1 MKGFKVIIISLEL
14 WQKGKMRLSS
24 AVFYNR
30 LKFRVFLGV
39 AALEIPCPVLSC
51 LEDFGAS
58 MQDRIFLGPLT
69 RQMGKRRLAL
79 MARLKLHPE
88 CSPENPKKL
97 KQHFEMILKQS
108 QFGHLEF

>member
-58 MQDRIFLGPLT
+58 MQDQTFLGPLT
-69 RQMGKRRLAL
+69 RQMGKKGAGTGGHAEATPRMFPR
-79 MARLKLHPE
+79 E
-88 CSPENPKKL
+88 CKKA
-97 KQHFEMILKQS
+97 
-108 QFGHLEF
+108 